1 MSTGR
6 PCLICSDSE
15 KTRIASEMI
24 AGGATDGAI
33 AARLG
38 GGLHRMSVSRHR
50 RNHVVAP
57 AKALAEVAGKGRDAI
72 EQRAQVLAAAEA
84 GDPSAFVALAGIVA
98 DLRKVHERLEATAD
112 AAARDNQRVA
122 VASLSAQQLRA
133 AEVRAKI
140 GGVGGYGASKAA
152 GQGNTPF
159 SVTINLPDR
168 QVSISLAPEAA
179 AADAPGSVIDGWAER
194 LGDDEGGFDDNM

>member
-38 GGLHRMSVSRHR
+38 GGLHRMAVSRHR

-57 AKALAEVAGKGRDAI
+57 AKAIAEVAGKGRDAL

-140 GGVGGYGASKAA
+140 GGVGGYGATKASEPA
-152 GQGNTPF
+152 PTPF
-159 SVTINLPDR
+159 SVVFHFSGGRTEE
-168 QVSISLAPEAA
+168 ISMTPI
-179 AADAPGSVIDGWAER
+179 APGDLIDELPER
-194 LGDDEGGFDDNM
+194 VGSDEGEFDDDA

>member
-24 AGGATDGAI
+24 ACGATDAAI

-38 GGLHRMSVSRHR
+38 GGLHRMAVSRHR

-57 AKALAEVAGKGRDAI
+57 AKVLAAIAGKGQDAI
-72 EQRAQVLAAAEA
+72 EQRAHVLAAAEA

-112 AAARDNQRVA
+112 AAARDHQRLA

-140 GGVGGYGASKAA
+140 GGVGGYGASKANGA
-152 GQGNTPF
+152 GDAKPF
-159 SVTINLPDR
+159 NVVFHFSGDSEKEFRMIPDPSVN
-168 QVSISLAPEAA
+168 
-179 AADAPGSVIDGWAER
+179 VIDALPEQ
-194 LGDDEGGFDDNM
+194 LGYDEGERDDGV

>member
-57 AKALAEVAGKGRDAI
+57 AKALAAVAGKGTGHASSNVR
-72 EQRAQVLAAAEA
+72 RFW
-84 GDPSAFVALAGIVA
+84 P
-98 DLRKVHERLEATAD
+98 RPKLETH
-112 AAARDNQRVA
+112 RR
-122 VASLSAQQLRA
+122 SSR
-133 AEVRAKI
+133 
-140 GGVGGYGASKAA
+140 
-152 GQGNTPF
+152 
-159 SVTINLPDR
+159 
-168 QVSISLAPEAA
+168 SLASSLTCVRSMNGWRPRLMPQPETTSVSPSPVCQRSSSAPRRYEPRSAVWAA
-179 AADAPGSVIDGWAER
+179 TGRRRLPGKATRRSP
-194 LGDDEGGFDDNM
+194 